1 MNYPLSPEHKARIIA
16 DLAELFPVRDDIRA
30 RVPRQSGDY
39 AETKEGR
46 KRRND
51 RREARARKREWLE

>member
-1 MNYPLSPEHKARIIA
+1 MNYPLSPERKARIIA
-16 DLAELFPVRDDIRA
+16 DLAELFPMRDDIHARA
-30 RVPRQSGDY
+30 PRESGDY

>member
-16 DLAELFPVRDDIRA
+16 DLAELFPVRADIRA
-30 RVPRQSGDY
+30 RAPRESGDY